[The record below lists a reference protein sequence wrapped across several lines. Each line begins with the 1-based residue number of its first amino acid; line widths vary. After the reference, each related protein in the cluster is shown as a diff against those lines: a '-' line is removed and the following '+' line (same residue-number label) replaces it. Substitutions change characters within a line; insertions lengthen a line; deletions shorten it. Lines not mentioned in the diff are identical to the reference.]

1 MPVINVLP
9 PLVADMIAAG
19 EVVERPGNA
28 VKELL
33 ENSIDAGAKNI
44 IVEIK
49 GGGSE
54 LIKITDDGCGMA
66 PEDAGVAF
74 LRHATSKLQDE
85 HGLEAITTLGFRGE
99 ALAAI
104 SAVSRV
110 EMYTRQKGAPS
121 GVHMILDA
129 GDIQDM
135 VETGCPEGT
144 VITVRDLFYNTPA
157 RRKFLKSDRSEGGNC
172 VSLAMHC
179 ALGRP
184 DRSIRCIKDGKE
196 EFFSPGDGRLDSC
209 VYSLLGRDI
218 ASNMLECGLESGGI
232 EVRGFVCAP
241 HAGRGNRSNQFFFVN
256 GRSVRSATLQSA
268 VEQAY
273 KNTMLVGK
281 FPSCVLYLTIGFG
294 SVDVNV
300 HPTKSEVRFSNERE
314 VFNAVYYATLGA
326 LSKETGTAEVKLSA
340 KTESL
345 VKPASPAGTSSPSV
359 RLGAEP
365 EPASPAFSSP
375 RSPSGMGGGGLGGIR
390 TAKASPRP
398 DFYKSM
404 TAEEF
409 RNRNSGG
416 SSYSLRNPS
425 GYRRADES
433 PARPSGG
440 LKSTE
445 VKEPKEE
452 LRQES
457 LIDTNTKTEAPA
469 LPEIEPET
477 TALSEARGGAGA
489 RVIGEALGTYIL
501 AEYNGALVL
510 IDKHAAHERII
521 FDELRENKGELLSQT
536 LLEPIVY
543 RCGGEALDRLLAN
556 QELLENLGFEIA
568 ALSEDSAAIRAVPA
582 GLEGQELPSV
592 EEISEKL
599 SCGGSPED
607 LRDELL
613 HTVACKAAIKAGRRS
628 EPQELET
635 LAKRVCSGEI
645 RYCPHGRPVAVTLTK
660 YELDK
665 HFKRIV

>member
-44 IVEIK
+44 IVEIR

-74 LRHATSKLQDE
+74 LRHATSKLKDE

-110 EMYTRQKGAPS
+110 EMYTRQKGAAS
-121 GVHMILDA
+121 GVHMLLDA

-144 VITVRDLFYNTPA
+144 VIAVRDLFYNTPA
-157 RRKFLKSDRSEGGNC
+157 RRKFLKSDRAEGGSC

-218 ASNMLECGLESGGI
+218 ASNMLECGLESDGI
-232 EVRGFVCAP
+232 KVEGFVCAP
-241 HAGRGNRSNQFFFVN
+241 HAGRGNRANQFFFVN

-273 KNTMLVGK
+273 KNTMLIGK

-345 VKPASPAGTSSPSV
+345 VKPASSAVINPVSEKAGTPS
-359 RLGAEP
+359 AST
-365 EPASPAFSSP
+365 PAAST
-375 RSPSGMGGGGLGGIR
+375 PSRPVSYTGGGFGGIR
-390 TAKASPRP
+390 TAKAAPRI
-398 DFYKSM
+398 DFYKTMS
-404 TAEEF
+404 AEEF
-409 RNRNSGG
+409 RNRTSGG
-416 SSYSLRNPS
+416 SSYSLKNLS
-425 GYRRADES
+425 GYTRAEAS
-433 PARPSGG
+433 PARLAGG

-445 VKEPKEE
+445 IKETQETPK
-452 LRQES
+452 QES
-457 LIDTNTKTEAPA
+457 LLHANEKTEAPA
-469 LPEIEPET
+469 LPEIEPESA
-477 TALSEARGGAGA
+477 ALSEARGGAGA

-543 RCGGEALDRLLAN
+543 RCGGEALDRVLAN

-568 ALSEDSAAIRAVPA
+568 ALSEDSAAIRAVPS
-582 GLEGQELPSV
+582 GLEGQELSSV

-599 SCGGSPED
+599 SVGGSPED
-607 LRDELL
+607 LRDEIL
-613 HTVACKAAIKAGRRS
+613 HTVACKAAIKAGKRS

-660 YELDK
+660 TELDK

>member
-1 MPVINVLP
+1 MPIINVLP

-44 IVEIK
+44 IVEIR

-74 LRHATSKLQDE
+74 LRHATSKLKDE
-85 HGLEAITTLGFRGE
+85 HGLEAIATLGFRGE

-121 GVHMILDA
+121 GVHMLLDA

-135 VETGCPEGT
+135 TETGCPEGT
-144 VITVRDLFYNTPA
+144 VIAVRDLFYNTPA
-157 RRKFLKSDRSEGGNC
+157 RRKFLKSDRAEGGSC

-241 HAGRGNRSNQFFFVN
+241 HAGRGNRSNQFYFVN

-345 VKPASPAGTSSPSV
+345 VKPASSTGTSSSSV
-359 RLGAEP
+359 RLDTES
-365 EPASPAFSSP
+365 ESASPAFSSP
-375 RSPSGMGGGGLGGIR
+375 RSSSRMGGGGFGGIR

-404 TAEEF
+404 SAEEF
-409 RNRNSGG
+409 RNRNTGG
-416 SSYSLRNPS
+416 SSYTLRSAPAFV
-425 GYRRADES
+425 RDEQR
-433 PARPSGG
+433 PARPV
-440 LKSTE
+440 KSPDI
-445 VKEPKEE
+445 KETQEE

-469 LPEIEPET
+469 LPETEPESS
-477 TALSEARGGAGA
+477 ALSEARGGAGA

-501 AEYNGALVL
+501 AEYDGALVL

-521 FDELRENKGELLSQT
+521 FDELCRNKGELLSQT

-543 RCGGEALDRLLAN
+543 RCGGEALDRLVAN
-556 QELLENLGFEIA
+556 HDLLENIGFEIE
-568 ALSEDSAAIRAVPA
+568 ALSEDSAAIRAVPS
-582 GLEGQELPSV
+582 GLEGQELSSV

-599 SCGGSPED
+599 SVGGSPED
-607 LRDELL
+607 LRDEIL
-613 HTVACKAAIKAGRRS
+613 HTVACKAAIKAGKSS

-665 HFKRIV
+665 NFKRIV